1 MEQHFE
7 LGEFFRE
14 RYRNILPIKYN
25 LNDIYVRSSD
35 VDRCLQS
42 ATFNLQKFYPPI
54 RKGNSEEITFQAVPI
69 HTAPF
74 QKDKYLGVIPNCN
87 KFYIDL
93 YKLNSTE
100 PLQCMAEKTRAI
112 KEYVSRECDIG
123 QFSSIVYDTLFI
135 EELYNLTLPKWTISV
150 YPENL
155 RSLSLYS
162 QYHLMALTRTQ
173 LKYSIG
179 PLIDEIVSLMI
190 DKQMGQL
197 NPDRKLFMYSGHDS
211 QVFSLL
217 RALRVFNGL
226 HVPYAAAVLI
236 ELRRAGDN
244 HVVTVS
250 WGQKGTLRANFM
262 V

>member
-1 MEQHFE
+1 MFPNGLTQLTSIGMEQHFE

-135 EELYNLTLPKWTISV
+135 EKYVTRRNS
-150 YPENL
+150 
-155 RSLSLYS
+155 SL
-162 QYHLMALTRTQ
+162 HL
-173 LKYSIG
+173 
-179 PLIDEIVSLMI
+179 LIW
-190 DKQMGQL
+190 
-197 NPDRKLFMYSGHDS
+197 KLSTGASG
-211 QVFSLL
+211 FS
-217 RALRVFNGL
+217 RAF
-226 HVPYAAAVLI
+226 
-236 ELRRAGDN
+236 
-244 HVVTVS
+244 
-250 WGQKGTLRANFM
+250 
-262 V
+262 